1 MSMVQTLMTADELLA
16 MPRDGHRYEL
26 VKGELIRMSPTGG
39 EHGTIAATLTVIF
52 GYYIKGNGLGLVFGA
67 ETGFKIAADPDTVRA
82 PDFAYVSRERI
93 PESGIP
99 KGYWIGSPDLAVEVI
114 SPGDIYGEVEE
125 KVIEWLDAGTRM
137 VIVVNPRRR
146 TATVYRSR
154 KNVKILADADE
165 LSGED
170 VLPGFSCQVSQFF
183 A

>member
-1 MSMVQTLMTADELLA
+1 MVQSLMTADEMLA
-16 MPRDGHRYEL
+16 MPRDGYRYEL
-26 VKGELIRMSPTGG
+26 VRGELKRMPPTGG
-39 EHGTIAATLTVIF
+39 EHGVTVMSIAVPISQ
-52 GYYIKGNGLGLVFGA
+52 YVKEKKLGIVFGA
-67 ETGFKIAADPDTVRA
+67 ETGFKIAVDPDTVRA
-82 PDFAYVSRERI
+82 PDFAFVSRERI

-99 KGYWIGSPDLAVEVI
+99 KGYWIGAPNLAVEVI

-137 VIVVNPRRR
+137 IIVVNPRHR
-146 TATVYRSR
+146 TATVNRSR
-154 KNVKILADADE
+154 NNVKILSDSNE